1 MIEWF
6 ARNPVAANLLM
17 ITVIIAGF
25 VSASRSIPLETFP
38 SFEAD
43 RVTINTQFRGATPK
57 SVEDGITT
65 RIEEAVYDLEGI
77 EKIVSRSSEGSSVV
91 IADVVS
97 GYDRRQVLNDI
108 KLRVDALST
117 LPQAAEKPVVS
128 LNQLN
133 FGVIFVGVIS
143 DPDSSVSPKSL
154 REAADKVRQDLLL
167 SPEIT
172 KVEFDAAN
180 NYEIS
185 IEIPSAVLDAYNLS
199 LDQVGRRIR
208 EGSVDVSAGNI
219 QSRSG
224 DILVRTDGQA
234 YSEADFANIPIVT
247 DGSGPPIRLGQIAT
261 ITDGFEEQPL
271 ITLFD
276 GKPAVMLEV
285 IRVGDQSA
293 IKVANAVHDYIAQ
306 SEGVLP
312 AGISLEFWDDDSV
325 VVRDRL
331 STLVSSGIQGGIL
344 VLILLSLFLRPA
356 VAFWVFLGVPVS
368 FMGALIF
375 MPFVGGTFNVISLF
389 AFITVLGIV
398 VDDAIVTGENIYRRM
413 REGEEP
419 LTASIKGTKQIAL
432 PVTFGI
438 LTTVVA
444 FSPLADL
451 GNTRQAFMAAQIPMV
466 VIPVL
471 LMSLVES
478 KLVLPAHLS
487 HIKPRNDQQRENWL
501 AQTQMKISRGFENAV
516 VEYYQPFLE
525 RCLNNKA
532 VTLSIIMAV
541 SAIVIA
547 YAQLGHIRFTF
558 FPRVQSEEI
567 RFSLTM
573 PDTTGFTTTHKHI
586 QTITEEVQRLQ
597 EKYRNP
603 DNGVS
608 VIRHI
613 FSTSGSSGRTN
624 KASVGRV
631 SVEIIPP
638 PERHVEITASELARE
653 VRQAITPKIPG
664 YEKLSVRSETGGRG
678 NPIDVELSGAGY
690 DRMGE
695 VVSLVRDRLQTYP
708 FVYDIQDNFTGGK
721 EELNIELT
729 PAAYALGLDLSDV
742 ASQVRNAVF
751 GFQAQRIQRGRDE
764 LRVMLRYPLDE
775 RSAIEDLMQLP
786 IKVRGSS
793 TEVPLSDIAILHA
806 STSPTT
812 LYRLDRKGILNVT
825 ADLNKELADMPAIM
839 RDLQTYMADVKSRYP
854 DVNVTYRGESE
865 EQQKSNAN
873 LLTGLVLVLIL
884 IYALLAIPFKSYGQP
899 FIVMSVIPFGVVG
912 AILGHIIVVRD
923 LSFLSIVGMLAL
935 TGVVVN
941 DSLVLVDTINQ
952 KRKEGLSVFEAILQ
966 SGSVRF
972 RPVLLTSLTTFAGLT
987 PLLLDFSTQAEFL
1000 KQMAISLGFGILFA
1014 TVVTLIVVP
1023 INYLIAHTAK
1033 HAVLRF
1039 WHGPED
1045 GSENAADSAPNAEH
1059 SWSKS

>member
-17 ITVIIAGF
+17 ILVIITGF

-65 RIEEAVYDLEGI
+65 RIEEAIYDLEGI
-77 EKIVSRSSEGSSVV
+77 EQIESRSAEGSSVV
-91 IADVVS
+91 VADVVS

-108 KLRVDALST
+108 KLRVDSLSS

-133 FGVIFVGVIS
+133 FGVIFVGVLS
-143 DPDSSVSPKSL
+143 DPNSTVSPKSL
-154 REAADKVRQDLLL
+154 REAADKVRRDLLL
-167 SPEIT
+167 SPEISL
-172 KVEFDAAN
+172 VEFDSAN
-180 NYEIS
+180 RYEIG
-185 IEIPSAVLDAYNLS
+185 IEIPSTVLDAYNLS
-199 LDQVGRRIR
+199 LDEVGRRIR

-224 DILVRTDGQA
+224 DILVRADGQA
-234 YSEADFANIPIVT
+234 YTEADFANIPIIS
-247 DGSGPPIRLGQIAT
+247 DGSGPPIRLGQIAK

-271 ITLFD
+271 ITKFN

-293 IKVANAVHDYIAQ
+293 IKVADAVHNYLEKSKD
-306 SEGVLP
+306 SLP
-312 AGISLEFWDDDSV
+312 TGISLEFWDDDSV

-331 STLVSSGIQGGIL
+331 STLVNSGIQGGIL

-413 REGEEP
+413 RDGEEP
-419 LTASIKGTKQIAL
+419 LIASIKGTKQIAL

-487 HIKPRNDQQRENWL
+487 HIKPRNDEQRENWL
-501 AQTQMKISRGFENAV
+501 ARVQMKISRGFEDAIV
-516 VEYYQPFLE
+516 KHYQPFLE
-525 RCLNNKA
+525 QCLRNKA
-532 VTLSIIMAV
+532 ITLSIIIGV
-541 SAIVIA
+541 SAVVIA
-547 YAQLGHIRFTF
+547 YSQLGHIRFTF

-573 PDTTGFTTTHKHI
+573 PDTTGFATTHKHI

-597 EKYRNP
+597 EKYRDP
-603 DNGVS
+603 DTGVS
-608 VIRHI
+608 VIRHV

-638 PERHVEITASELARE
+638 PERHIDITASEIARE
-653 VRQAITPKIPG
+653 VRKTITPKIPG
-664 YEKLSVRSETGGRG
+664 YEKLSIRAESGGGRS
-678 NPIDVELSGAGY
+678 PINIELSGASY
-690 DRMGE
+690 ERMGE
-695 VVSLVRDRLQTYP
+695 VVSLVRERLHTYP
-708 FVYDIQDNFTGGK
+708 FVYDIQDNYTGGK
-721 EELNIELT
+721 EELNIALT
-729 PAAYALGLDLSDV
+729 PTAYALGLDLSDV

-764 LRVMLRYPLDE
+764 LRVMVRYPLQE

-786 IKVRGSS
+786 IKVQGSN
-793 TEVPLSDIAILHA
+793 TEVPLSDIATLTS

-812 LYRLDRKGILNVT
+812 LYRIDRKSILNVT
-825 ADLNKELADMPAIM
+825 ADLNKKLADMPAIM
-839 RDLQTYMADVKSRYP
+839 RDLQAYMSEVKSSYP
-854 DVNVTYRGESE
+854 DVKVTYRGEAE
-865 EQQKSNAN
+865 EQQKSNSN
-873 LLTGLVLVLIL
+873 LFTGLILVLIL

-912 AILGHIIVVRD
+912 AILGHIIMMRD

-952 KRKEGLSVFEAILQ
+952 KRREGYSVFEAILQ

-1014 TVVTLIVVP
+1014 TVITLIIVP
-1023 INYLIAHTAK
+1023 INYLLAYQLK
-1033 HAVLRF
+1033 HGLIRF
-1039 WHGPED
+1039 WHGSDKPD
-1045 GSENAADSAPNAEH
+1045 ATQTGDVRC
-1059 SWSKS
+1059 